1 MEATELPFLVSFITR
16 DFCFQEQIDHL
27 CLCNEFCWYCA
38 SESAVGFIYVGSN
51 VASLKGGQQGS
62 RRKTSTSLSQVH
74 IFRHCLSMS
83 FYLVYYFKGKLKQ
96 QTEHDACLFREHY
109 MLISFS
115 SKKAR
120 LKLTWHSLWPLK
132 LKKPLMILRH
142 QQLLPNASEVNR
154 LLVTGAYP
162 LLQPVQQWKVDK
174 IMVHTL
180 YHFTV
185 DG

>member
-1 MEATELPFLVSFITR
+1 
-16 DFCFQEQIDHL
+16 
-27 CLCNEFCWYCA
+27 
-38 SESAVGFIYVGSN
+38 
-51 VASLKGGQQGS
+51 
-62 RRKTSTSLSQVH
+62 
-74 IFRHCLSMS
+74 
-83 FYLVYYFKGKLKQ
+83 
-96 QTEHDACLFREHY
+96 
-109 MLISFS
+109 
-115 SKKAR
+115 
-120 LKLTWHSLWPLK
+120 
-132 LKKPLMILRH
+132 MILRH